1 MATFDSNTLYKGTV
15 YRAPHQEEELTIE
28 FNVNIGSGVTLTD
41 GDFINLF
48 YLGDGHEIHEM
59 YFRSTDELDTGTAA
73 LCAACGWS
81 GSGNEDAIFAATTTQ
96 FEQDPVDFTATRSA
110 FVSDE
115 AAVVAKMI
123 SIIPS
128 TALTGDSTRLVRL
141 EVTTTANA
149 ATDTDVSLYGYAK
162 VRRAAVGV
170 PDETY
175 GWDGEA
181 V

>member
-73 LCAACGWS
+73 LTASCGWGT
-81 GSGNEDAIFAATTTQ
+81 GSTEIFADTTTQ
-96 FEQDPVDFTATRSA
+96 FETDPVNFTATRM
-110 FVSDE
+110 VPD
-115 AAVVAKMI
+115 
-123 SIIPS
+123 
-128 TALTGDSTRLVRL
+128 TGDIAIVPATAVTGASTRLVRL
-141 EVTTTANA
+141 EVNTTANA